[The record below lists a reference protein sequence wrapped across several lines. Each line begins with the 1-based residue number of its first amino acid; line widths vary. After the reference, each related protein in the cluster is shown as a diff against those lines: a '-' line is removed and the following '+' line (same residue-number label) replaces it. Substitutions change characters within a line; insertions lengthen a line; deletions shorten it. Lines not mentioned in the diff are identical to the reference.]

1 MDSLHTTMS
10 PPHLT
15 WFWIQ
20 VSCEYM
26 WLAKSKCTWK
36 LTYKG
41 NMKNIHFSFLAS
53 TLQESSLDGGWNNI
67 ELTNLL
73 YLLYLIK
80 TFFHLSCLG
89 IIVFEAEEL
98 SFKDTKNAHLLSLW
112 ISLPSPFFLFSP
124 FGTAVRHVIS
134 LWCFLA
140 YFFRYVFP
148 LN

>member
-1 MDSLHTTMS
+1 MDSLHTTTS
-10 PPHLT
+10 PPCLT

-26 WLAKSKCTWK
+26 WLAKSKSTWK

-67 ELTNLL
+67 EWTNLL

-98 SFKDTKNAHLLSLW
+98 SFKDTRKSSPIISLNISSFSIFSILSLW
-112 ISLPSPFFLFSP
+112 NCS
-124 FGTAVRHVIS
+124 
-134 LWCFLA
+134 
-140 YFFRYVFP
+140 
-148 LN
+148 